1 MRYQK
6 DNFLNELEGIF
17 NAKTLEEASNIVF
30 SFSTLTLGS
39 NGEKELGRILME
51 TYLHS
56 LLELEFIPKTLIL
69 YSEAVLLALA
79 NSNVNRYL
87 KNLQNK
93 GVNILICSTSARYY
107 QIENKINVGKLASMK
122 TILEKKMAATKII
135 SL

>member
-39 NGEKELGRILME
+39 NGDKELGRILME

-56 LLELEFIPKTLIL
+56 LLELEFIPKILIL

-79 NSNVNRYL
+79 NSNVNGYL

>member
-39 NGEKELGRILME
+39 NGDKELGRILME

>member
-39 NGEKELGRILME
+39 NGDKELGRILME

-56 LLELEFIPKTLIL
+56 LLELEFVPKTLIL

>member
-30 SFSTLTLGS
+30 SFSALTLGS
-39 NGEKELGRILME
+39 NGDKELGRILME

>member
-39 NGEKELGRILME
+39 NGDKELGRILME

-107 QIENKINVGKLASMK
+107 QIENKINVGKLVSMK

>member
-1 MRYQK
+1 
-6 DNFLNELEGIF
+6 
-17 NAKTLEEASNIVF
+17 
-30 SFSTLTLGS
+30 
-39 NGEKELGRILME
+39 
-51 TYLHS
+51 
-56 LLELEFIPKTLIL
+56 LIL

>member
-30 SFSTLTLGS
+30 SFSALTLGS
-39 NGEKELGRILME
+39 NGDKELGCILME

>member
-39 NGEKELGRILME
+39 NGDKELGRILME

-79 NSNVNRYL
+79 NSNVNGYL

-107 QIENKINVGKLASMK
+107 QIENKINVGKLVSMK

>member
-39 NGEKELGRILME
+39 NGDKELGRILME

-79 NSNVNRYL
+79 NSNVNGYL

>member
-30 SFSTLTLGS
+30 SFSALTLGS
-39 NGEKELGRILME
+39 NGDKELGRILME

-79 NSNVNRYL
+79 NSNVNGYL